1 MWHQDYLLIKYVE
14 EMALAASL
22 WVSPA
27 LPTPSTS
34 TTLSPGLTAASL
46 NLVSA
51 GSNKLRLGGRIG
63 ASSKGAVCEPV
74 ILKEQQV
81 SPITQFKYLGKILD
95 NKHTF
100 KINADCNEFKRKPG
114 HLFFLLGISRSFN
127 TTKNDVQ
134 DVFSVFLT
142 LFSGM

>member
-1 MWHQDYLLIKYVE
+1 M
-14 EMALAASL
+14 
-22 WVSPA
+22 SPA

-34 TTLSPGLTAASL
+34 TTLSPGLTAAFL

-51 GSNKLRLGGRIG
+51 GSNELRLGGRRG
-63 ASSKGAVCEPV
+63 ASSKGAVCKPV

-100 KINADCNEFKRKPG
+100 KINADYTEFKRKPG
-114 HLFFLLGISRSFN
+114 HLFFLLGKSRSFN

-134 DVFSVFLT
+134 DVFSVFLI